1 MPRYQEK
8 LEEKMENSYF
18 VIESV
23 DLLFYSLHKTRLR
36 KGGSYIESPEW
47 LRSKRAT
54 VNPKNKKDDKCFQYA
69 LTVALN
75 HQNIGRDPQRI
86 SKIKPFISQ
95 YNWKDTDF
103 QSHQKDRKNAEQ
115 EDLEKLFKKNTK
127 IIDWKK
133 FEQNNKTIA
142 LNIFFVPHYN
152 RKRENQVILLM
163 ITDSETWHYLA
174 KKNFPALPRGI
185 TSNHHGDFYCSNCFH
200 SYRTDNKLKNLE
212 RLCNNHDYC
221 HAEMPTDYNEILK
234 YNHGKKSLK
243 APFIIYLDLECLLKK
258 KQSWKSYTESKAK
271 QEPSGLPMFT
281 KCSFGETKNKF
292 DEYRERNFI
301 KKLCEKLRDRT
312 MD

>member
-1 MPRYQEK
+1 M
-8 LEEKMENSYF
+8 
-18 VIESV
+18 
-23 DLLFYSLHKTRLR
+23 
-36 KGGSYIESPEW
+36 
-47 LRSKRAT
+47 
-54 VNPKNKKDDKCFQYA
+54 
-69 LTVALN
+69 
-75 HQNIGRDPQRI
+75 
-86 SKIKPFISQ
+86 
-95 YNWKDTDF
+95 
-103 QSHQKDRKNAEQ
+103 
-115 EDLEKLFKKNTK
+115 EKLFKKNTK

-200 SYRTDNKLKNLE
+200 SYSTDNKLKNLE

-243 APFIIYLDLECLLKK
+243 APFIIYLDLECL
-258 KQSWKSYTESKAK
+258 
-271 QEPSGLPMFT
+271 
-281 KCSFGETKNKF
+281 
-292 DEYRERNFI
+292 
-301 KKLCEKLRDRT
+301 
-312 MD
+312 